1 MNIDFNNDG
10 FNLLNKDLDLN
21 KIFQFNL
28 EYTFNFDLLKQ
39 VLQSIIVNQNDLN
52 EKINKHEKENKEN
65 FEK

>member
-10 FNLLNKDLDLN
+10 YNLLNKDLDLN

-39 VLQSIIVNQNDLN
+39 VLQNIIVNQNDLN

>member
-10 FNLLNKDLDLN
+10 YNLLNKDLDLN

>member
-10 FNLLNKDLDLN
+10 YNSLNKDLDLN

>member
-1 MNIDFNNDG
+1 MNIDVNNDG
-10 FNLLNKDLDLN
+10 YNVLDKDLDLN
-21 KIFQFNL
+21 KILQFNL

-52 EKINKHEKENKEN
+52 EKLNKNEKENKEH

>member
-1 MNIDFNNDG
+1 MNIDFNNNG
-10 FNLLNKDLDLN
+10 YNLLNKDLDLN

>member
-10 FNLLNKDLDLN
+10 YNLLNKDLDLN

-52 EKINKHEKENKEN
+52 EKINKHEKENK
-65 FEK
+65 